1 MLCYVKAI
9 VGLKKTVTKS
19 VPKMAVFR
27 KFKGI
32 NIKYCYQDPQKA
44 LPYPDDVLWRI
55 LRKNP
60 FKGALFKNRKNEEK
74 TSRTKRHGKMT
85 YLWSSNLWTDHYK
98 LLHAG
103 WCPGPNHAYQFW

>member
-44 LPYPDDVLWRI
+44 LPYPDDVL
-55 LRKNP
+55 
-60 FKGALFKNRKNEEK
+60 
-74 TSRTKRHGKMT
+74 
-85 YLWSSNLWTDHYK
+85 
-98 LLHAG
+98 
-103 WCPGPNHAYQFW
+103 